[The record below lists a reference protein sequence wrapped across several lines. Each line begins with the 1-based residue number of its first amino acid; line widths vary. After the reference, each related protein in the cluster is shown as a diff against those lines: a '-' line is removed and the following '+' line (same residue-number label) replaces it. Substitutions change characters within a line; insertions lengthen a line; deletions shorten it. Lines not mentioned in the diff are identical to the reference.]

1 MRLYSGHLPT
11 MLIRCGSQSRHCRPN
26 AGSLQNDFVVEGE
39 QHYWV
44 PIAIDRFTGQLL
56 DKQIEV
62 VNSKPLRGGP
72 PYD

>member
-1 MRLYSGHLPT
+1 MT
-11 MLIRCGSQSRHCRPN
+11 
-26 AGSLQNDFVVEGE
+26 SLRGR
-39 QHYWV
+39 YWAHV
-44 PIAIDRFTGQLL
+44 PIDRFTGRMM